1 MKMHRAEECVIELR
15 SDLDE
20 ITRLTAFIQE
30 FGSENRLP
38 EDVVFNLTL
47 CLEEL
52 AVNTISYGYGEG
64 SEKTFP
70 VHMWMENGSVCVRLQ
85 DEAEQFNPLEA
96 PEFNIQTAMAQER
109 IGGLGITLVRR
120 LMDVFKYEYR
130 DGWNVIHLRKEVF
143 PAKAAV

>member
-1 MKMHRAEECVIELR
+1 MHRAEESVIHLK

-20 ITRLTAFIQE
+20 ITRLTSFIHAFGREQ
-30 FGSENRLP
+30 NLP

-64 SEKTFP
+64 ADRTFP
-70 VHMWMENGSVCVRLQ
+70 VHLWMEEGSVCVRLQ
-85 DEAEQFNPLEA
+85 DDADAFNPLEA
-96 PEFNIQTAMAQER
+96 PEFNIQKAMAQER

-120 LMDVFKYEYR
+120 LMDVFRYERR
-130 DGWNVIHLRKEVF
+130 DGWNIIHLRKEVF

>member
-1 MKMHRAEECVIELR
+1 MSRIDECVIHLK

-20 ITRLTAFIQE
+20 VTRLTAFIQE
-30 FGSENRLP
+30 FGQTQSLP
-38 EDVVFNLTL
+38 EDIVFNLTL

-64 SEKTFP
+64 SDKTFP

-85 DEAEQFNPLEA
+85 DEAAEFDPLQA
-96 PEFNIQTAMAQER
+96 PEFNIHTAMAQER

-120 LMDVFKYEYR
+120 LMDVFRYERR
-130 DGWNVIHLRKEVF
+130 DGWNIIHLRKEVS
-143 PAKAAV
+143 PQKVTA